1 MQPSLRK
8 PHARERS
15 FGVSVGG
22 VLILIA
28 ILQMWRGRLTYA
40 AVLGGIGGLLFVLG
54 RLRPVL
60 LKGPSDVW
68 WRFATILGYINS
80 RIILTLAFAI
90 VLVPV
95 GLIWR
100 LTGRD
105 PLGLRRDRWPGWTP
119 HPARYR
125 ATDHYRRMY

>member
-1 MQPSLRK
+1 MQTASQA

-22 VLILIA
+22 VLILLA
-28 ILQMWRGRLTYA
+28 IVQAWRGQSEYA
-40 AVLGGIGGLLFVLG
+40 AALGVIGAVLFVLG
-54 RLRPVL
+54 RLNPAL
-60 LKGPSDVW
+60 LKRPSDVW
-68 WRFATILGYINS
+68 WRFAAILGYINS
-80 RIILTLAFAI
+80 RIILTVAFVV

-95 GLIWR
+95 SLIWR

-105 PLGLRRDRWPGWTP
+105 PLGLRRDRWKGWTP

-125 ATDHYRRMY
+125 ATDHYTRMY